1 MAERGAPL
9 DVMDAGPVV
18 LDPIETPEYMLLL
31 GVVVL
36 DILVSECEEDWDWSD
51 DVEEAEWGRG
61 VW

>member
-1 MAERGAPL
+1 M
-9 DVMDAGPVV
+9 V